1 MYASDAT
8 YHRLARALKHPDV
21 GRVDLA
27 VKYCGLQLGKDVTV
41 ALDQEEHDVDEGEE
55 SIEEEEDQPH
65 EVFSDYL

>member
-8 YHRLARALKHPDV
+8 YHRLARALKNPDV

-41 ALDQEEHDVDEGEE
+41 VKE
-55 SIEEEEDQPH
+55 
-65 EVFSDYL
+65 Y